1 MANKGDGHGGPEGS
15 SDQFANLKDETVSNT
30 FNKLSSSEKGLT
42 DEEARKRLD
51 RFGRNEL
58 VERKRH
64 PAVEFLR
71 HFWGPIPFMIMVAL
85 ALSAAVGHWEE
96 FIIISVLLITNAV
109 VGFYQERKAGNAIEL
124 LKKKLAP
131 EARALRDGGW
141 KNIPA
146 AELVPGDVVRIRL
159 GDIVPAD
166 IKLFKGQYLEVDQ
179 SALTGESLPVE
190 KNVNDISF
198 SSSLVRKGEMDG
210 LVVATGHDT
219 YFGKTTKLVGEARSV
234 GHFQRNVMKIG
245 NYLIVIAAILVSL
258 VFVAA
263 ALRHESLLETLQFAL
278 VLTIASIPVALP
290 AVLSVTMAVGAIAL
304 ARKEAIVSKLV
315 AIEEMAGV
323 DVLCSDKTGTITQ
336 NRLTVD
342 KVIGYG
348 GSSGDEVI
356 LNGAL
361 ASRAEDNDPIDDAI
375 LQRGDASDAVKGEI
389 GRYAVRDFVPFD
401 PVIKRTEAQISLD
414 GREFRVTKG
423 APQVILGMVEERD
436 RIGEQVRK
444 DVHDLASRGSRTL
457 GVARRE
463 DGSWK
468 MLGLIGLHDPPRD
481 DSAETIEKGQQM
493 GLDIKMVTGDHSAI
507 AQEIAQEVGLSTNII
522 SSESFADLP
531 DEKAAEIVEGAG
543 GFAEVFPE
551 HKYRIVQLL
560 QGKGHIV
567 AMTGDGVNDA
577 PALKQADAGIAVD
590 GATDAAK
597 SAADIVLTVPGLDV
611 VIDVIVESRKIFQRM
626 INYSIY
632 RISETVRLLTF
643 ITLSILVFQIYPITA
658 LMIILLA
665 LLNDLPVLTIAYDN
679 VQYSKEPEKWD
690 MRVLLL
696 VATYLGSIGVV
707 ISFIVLYI
715 ALNVFHLDAPM
726 LHSLIYLKLSAGG
739 HFVLLAARTKGP
751 FWSVRPAPQLMWAIV
766 LTQLTATIL
775 VTFGILLPQLPLV
788 YVGFIWAES
797 ALFVTDFLKV
807 RLYNVLIRRGI
818 VAKGISSDEGD
829 RQKSVAKA

>member
-1 MANKGDGHGGPEGS
+1 MSMAREKRGQGS
-15 SDQFANLKDETVSNT
+15 ALQSSASSQDLEKEAASDTFAR
-30 FNKLSSSEKGLT
+30 LSSSENGLT
-42 DEEARKRLD
+42 EQEARKRLD
-51 RFGRNEL
+51 SYGRNEL
-58 VERKRH
+58 VEKKTH
-64 PAVEFLR
+64 PLVKFLR
-71 HFWGPIPFMIMVAL
+71 HFWGPIPFMIMIAL
-85 ALSAAVGHWEE
+85 VLSAAIGHWEE
-96 FIIISVLLITNAV
+96 FVIILALLITNAL
-109 VGFYQERKAGNAIEL
+109 VGFYQERKAGNAIEM

-131 EARALRDGGW
+131 EARVLRDGGW
-141 KNIPA
+141 KQIA
-146 AELVPGDVVRIRL
+146 AAGLVPGDVVRVRL

-190 KNVNDISF
+190 KSVNDISY
-198 SSSLVRKGEMDG
+198 SSSLARKGEMDA

-234 GHFQRNVMKIG
+234 GHFQRNVMRIG
-245 NYLIVIAAILVSL
+245 NYLIAIAAALVAMVFIAAIV
-258 VFVAA
+258 
-263 ALRHESLLETLQFAL
+263 RHESLLETLQFAL

-290 AVLSVTMAVGAIAL
+290 AVLSVTMAIGAIAL

-336 NRLTVD
+336 NKLTVD

-348 GSSGDEVI
+348 GLDEDQII
-356 LNGAL
+356 LSAAL

-375 LQRGDASDAVKGEI
+375 LKKADATEAVKSERG
-389 GRYAVRDFVPFD
+389 GYAIRDFVPFD
-401 PVIKRTEAQISLD
+401 PVIKRTEAQVSKD
-414 GREFRVTKG
+414 DREFRVAKG
-423 APQVILGMVEERD
+423 APQVILGLADEKDQIGD
-436 RIGEQVRK
+436 RVRQDVK
-444 DVHDLASRGSRTL
+444 DMAARGSRTL
-457 GVARRE
+457 GVARQE
-463 DGSWK
+463 GGAWK
-468 MLGLIGLHDPPRD
+468 MLGLIGLADPPRD
-481 DSAETIEKGQQM
+481 DSAQTIEKGKKM
-493 GLDIKMVTGDHSAI
+493 GLDIKMVTGDHTAI
-507 AQEIAQEVGLSTNII
+507 AQEIAQQVGLGTDII
-522 SSESFADLP
+522 SSDSFTELSDEQAVEVM
-531 DEKAAEIVEGAG
+531 EKAD

-551 HKYRIVQLL
+551 HKYRIVKLL

-577 PALKQADAGIAVD
+577 PALKQADAGIAVE

-597 SAADIVLTVPGLDV
+597 SAADIVLTVPGLNV
-611 VIDVIVESRKIFQRM
+611 VIDVVVESRKIFQRM

-632 RISETVRLLTF
+632 RISETVRVLAF
-643 ITLSILVFQIYPITA
+643 ITLSILIFQIYPITA

-690 MRVLLL
+690 MRSLLM
-696 VATYLGSIGVV
+696 VATFMGSIGVV
-707 ISFIVLYI
+707 ISFIVLYL
-715 ALNVFHLDAPM
+715 AVEVFHLDAPA
-726 LHSLIYLKLSAGG
+726 LQSLIYLKLSVGG

-751 FWSVRPAPQLMWAIV
+751 FWSVRPAPQLLWAIV

-797 ALFVTDFLKV
+797 VIALLVTDFLKV
-807 RLYNVLIRRGI
+807 RLYNVLIKRDI
-818 VAKGISSDEGD
+818 VARGISSG
-829 RQKSVAKA
+829 Q